1 MLSINRIRQ
10 EILGEID
17 ELYKEIMLE
26 KINQKM
32 FNYDSNY
39 KQMKLKEE

>member
-1 MLSINRIRQ
+1 MLSINKIRQ